1 MKEHFELPIEI
12 SVEIAN
18 LERGIGHMETDLSF
32 HQSQVRL
39 FEEKVRKDQKR
50 LHDLRKSTQRYFHT
64 SSHSSCDDSEF
75 DEGKDHEM

>member
-64 SSHSSCDDSEF
+64 SSHSSYDDSHDKRE
-75 DEGKDHEM
+75 DHEM